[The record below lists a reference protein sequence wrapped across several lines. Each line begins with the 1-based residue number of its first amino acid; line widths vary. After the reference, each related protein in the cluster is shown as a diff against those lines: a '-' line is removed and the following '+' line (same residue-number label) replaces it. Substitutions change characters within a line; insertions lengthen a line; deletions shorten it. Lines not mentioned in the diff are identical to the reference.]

1 MSRLPTGIRLR
12 LFGLNQGRSARIEE
26 QAWPYTPG
34 LTVGGLWADLQ
45 QRADPHAPMASLQR
59 EMVLALVNG
68 MPIQRLEGGWDTPL
82 AEGDTVTF
90 MVKAFGG

>member
-12 LFGLNQGRSARIEE
+12 LFGLSLGHGARIEE
-26 QAWPYTPG
+26 QVRPYTSG
-34 LTVGGLWADLQ
+34 LTVGRLWADLQ

-68 MPIQRLEGGWDTPL
+68 TPIQRLEGGWDTPL
-82 AEGDTVTF
+82 ADGDTVTF